1 MAAFNVLVSFAVGE
15 REALKYLKP
24 GWRVLLDSGAYTNFR
39 TGKDVV
45 TELQARLPRMKKAD
59 VDRAVRKYLGM
70 DGLTIAIVAGVTT
83 GQPVADTLMNGGPT
97 GITYDTAGTPAEV
110 MAEDDLIK
118 RFPVPIE
125 KDNVSV
131 VPVDKMFEK

>member
-1 MAAFNVLVSFAVGE
+1 
-15 REALKYLKP
+15 
-24 GWRVLLDSGAYTNFR
+24 
-39 TGKDVV
+39 
-45 TELQARLPRMKKAD
+45 
-59 VDRAVRKYLGM
+59 M
-70 DGLTIAIVAGVTT
+70 DGLTIAIVAGVQT
-83 GQPVADTLMNGGPT
+83 GQPLADTLMNGGPT